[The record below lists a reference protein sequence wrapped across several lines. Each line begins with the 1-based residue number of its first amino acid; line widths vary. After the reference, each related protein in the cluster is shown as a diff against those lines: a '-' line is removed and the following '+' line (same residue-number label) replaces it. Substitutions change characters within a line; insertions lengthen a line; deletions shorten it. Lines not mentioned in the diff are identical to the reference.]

1 MMMMMMMMMM
11 MVMMIC
17 LSMPMSLPSG
27 PNLKN
32 VSLQLCSFPAKG
44 NKQLGECER
53 EWEDNTAVDLKG
65 TGYKNVHSVRSG
77 SEFCYIT
84 IVFS

>member
-1 MMMMMMMMMM
+1 MMMMM
-11 MVMMIC
+11 MMIC

-32 VSLQLCSFPAKG
+32 VSLQLCGFPAKG
-44 NKQLGECER
+44 NKQFGKCER
-53 EWEDNTAVDLKG
+53 EWGDNTVVDLKE
-65 TGYKNVHSVRSG
+65 TGCKNVHMVRSG
-77 SEFCYIT
+77 SEFCYIA

>member
-1 MMMMMMMMMM
+1 MMMMM
-11 MVMMIC
+11 MMIC

-32 VSLQLCSFPAKG
+32 VSLHVCDFPAKS

-53 EWEDNTAVDLKG
+53 E
-65 TGYKNVHSVRSG
+65 
-77 SEFCYIT
+77 
-84 IVFS
+84 